1 MNLFDD
7 KKRVIKAK
15 KRENNQSMYDYLDIS
30 GLIEHK
36 EIREFLNLSIHL
48 YDQDSQRRIINDILK
63 NKNSDE
69 KFYSTCFELIVSYIF
84 RKIGGYTLEPHPNLP
99 NTNKKPDFLVKI
111 SDTDEFYL
119 ELVTIGEYNENQ
131 INEIRK
137 FIEKFHN
144 ISKSKNIET
153 VIMIK
158 NIKGR
163 DFSHDNIKELYKE
176 IREWWSINKNIPGEK
191 LCKEFN
197 ENSIC
202 FQIVEKDNFQTES
215 LIDNVKFHT
224 HFLDSIEK
232 KSDKYGRLELPFLIA
247 VTFRPSIFSDG
258 LELLDTLIASCLY
271 GGKIFDIQKKK
282 EQQIKSF
289 WEVFK
294 QQKRNN
300 HIGGILYF
308 DSLIPERLKNFGYM
322 LFLNDFSHKKLPS
335 DLKDFLPYYY
345 VIDENRAEKDSEP
358 RRVGGLIVN
367 ARLL

>member
-15 KRENNQSMYDYLDIS
+15 KRANNQSMYDYLDIS

-36 EIREFLNLSIHL
+36 KIREFLNSSIHL
-48 YDQDSQRRIINDILK
+48 YDQDSQRRIIDDILK

-119 ELVTIGEYNENQ
+119 ELVTISEYNENQ

-176 IREWWSINKNIPGEK
+176 IPEWWSINKNIPGEK

-202 FQIVEKDNFQTES
+202 FQIVEKDNFQTAYIS
-215 LIDNVKFHT
+215 SYDL
-224 HFLDSIEK
+224 
-232 KSDKYGRLELPFLIA
+232 
-247 VTFRPSIFSDG
+247 
-258 LELLDTLIASCLY
+258 
-271 GGKIFDIQKKK
+271 
-282 EQQIKSF
+282 
-289 WEVFK
+289 
-294 QQKRNN
+294 
-300 HIGGILYF
+300 
-308 DSLIPERLKNFGYM
+308 M
-322 LFLNDFSHKKLPS
+322 LMCK
-335 DLKDFLPYYY
+335 
-345 VIDENRAEKDSEP
+345 
-358 RRVGGLIVN
+358 
-367 ARLL
+367 